1 MAELP
6 SALKDIELLILD
18 MDGVIT
24 SEAAYWDVAGLVVR
38 DILESPAYLRLS
50 PPDYTP
56 IADIFYQRLRRCSR
70 SERRKYLPPGLISSC
85 KTRGI
90 NSNWDLAYLVV
101 GLYIAPLFAP
111 FSMFNRALFAELP
124 PSYSTDEENKEE
136 KEAYDSN
143 KSMLKNAFSPIWAR
157 LQNMASNNEWHNYL
171 RLKDLH
177 LWSEWFRNRKCTI
190 APIHNIAMRIMD
202 DFHPDVCGI
211 KLLEELNKLIDDDP
225 AGRIPIFGRKT
236 ALWEECRDLFQQWY
250 LGEELYQETYGSTF
264 IFRPKPGLIH
274 NEEPLHGL
282 TKTHAALSNL
292 RDAGFKLGVCTGRP
306 RMEIITPLDE
316 WGMLKYFETNRIVTH
331 DDVDQAEKELS
342 QTGVK
347 HNLGKPH
354 PFSFMQS
361 IRPGQSVEDIYQQ
374 CDAPLP
380 DRNKIL
386 IVGDAMA
393 DIWAAKKIDCPCAAL
408 LSGALG
414 ESARKDFEATKPDI
428 ICKDILELTEL
439 LINR

>member
-6 SALKDIELLILD
+6 SSLKEIELLILD

-24 SEAAYWDVAGLVVR
+24 SEGAYWDVAGLVVR

-56 IADIFYQRLRRCSR
+56 IADIFYQRLRRASR
-70 SERRKYLPPGLISSC
+70 SDRRKYLPPELITSC

-111 FSMFNRALFAELP
+111 FSMFHQALFAELHD
-124 PSYSTDEENKEE
+124 SKIDDAKEINGN
-136 KEAYDSN
+136 DPN
-143 KSMLKNAFSPIWAR
+143 RNLLKDAFSPIWDR
-157 LQNMASNNEWHNYL
+157 LQNKASNNEWHKYL
-171 RLKDLH
+171 RLQDLH

-190 APIHNIAMRIMD
+190 APVNNIAMRIID

-211 KLLEELNKLIDDDP
+211 KLLEELNKLLDDDA

-236 ALWEECRDLFQQWY
+236 VLWEECRDLFQQWY
-250 LGEELYQETYGSTF
+250 LGEELYQKTYGSTF
-264 IFRPKPGLIH
+264 AFTPKTGLIH
-274 NEEPLHGL
+274 NEEPLHGQP
-282 TKTHAALSNL
+282 KTHAALSSL
-292 RDAGFKLGVCTGRP
+292 CDAGFKLGICTGRP
-306 RMEIITPLDE
+306 RMEIITPLEKWD
-316 WGMLKYFETNRIVTH
+316 MLKYFETDRIVTH
-331 DDVDQAEKELS
+331 DDVDQAESELS
-342 QTGVK
+342 NIGIK
-347 HNLGKPH
+347 NNLGKPH
-354 PFSFMQS
+354 PFPFMQS
-361 IRPGQSVEDIYQQ
+361 IRPGQSAEDIYQQ

-414 ESARKDFEATKPDI
+414 ESGRKDFEETKPDI
-428 ICKDILELTEL
+428 ICKDILELTGL